1 MSTVT
6 AYDAWCTDEQCCPSG
21 GYHEAPMPPCPK
33 CGLSDMEVGPWFF
46 AMADR
51 SRSRLLCTRCEHE
64 WTPRAYNVPVRLDL
78 EYVREKHRAN
88 QGDAPSA
95 TIMLRGRSSDPDR
108 RAGWYGQDVE
118 AAFISFFG
126 VRLELI
132 EAGVYKVP
140 VILDSRRLLDRI
152 QAGARWRAFAAW
164 FEGRA
169 VEARVSMNAG
179 AWEPR
184 FDKRYENHN
193 AYPPSVFARAP
204 LPPIS
209 VDHSW
214 ETMTPIATFHPAAI
228 LDAQVKWAQPLTR
241 PGL

>member
-1 MSTVT
+1 MTTITVT
-6 AYDAWCTDEQCCPSG
+6 AYDAWCTDPQCCSSG
-21 GYHEAPMPPCPK
+21 GYHVAPTPPCPE
-33 CGLSDMEVGPWFF
+33 CGLSDMEIDAPG
-46 AMADR
+46 DT
-51 SRSRLLCTRCEHE
+51 SRSRLLCTGCEHE
-64 WTPRAYNVPVRLDL
+64 WTPTRCHVPVRLDL
-78 EYVREKHRAN
+78 DYVREKHRAN

-95 TIMLRGRSSDPDR
+95 TIMLRGRSS
-108 RAGWYGQDVE
+108 GVE
-118 AAFISFFG
+118 AAFISLFG
-126 VRLELI
+126 FRLELI

-140 VILDSRRLLDRI
+140 VILDSHRLLDRI
-152 QAGARWRAFAAW
+152 HAGARWRAFAAW

-209 VDHSW
+209 VDPSW
-214 ETMTPIATFHPAAI
+214 ETMTPIAAFHPAAI
-228 LDAQVKWAQPLTR
+228 LDAQVTWAQPLR
-241 PGL
+241 ELE